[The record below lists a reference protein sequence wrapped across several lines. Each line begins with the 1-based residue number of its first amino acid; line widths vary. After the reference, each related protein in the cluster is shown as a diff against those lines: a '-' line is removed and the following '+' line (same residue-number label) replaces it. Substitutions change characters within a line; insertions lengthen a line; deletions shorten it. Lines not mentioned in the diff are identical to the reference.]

1 MGKSGKTVKRETKGR
16 GLSYERFI
24 VAFKKKIVRFFFFVR
39 YFESFHCMKVKSL
52 ESFCHPDCSSVLFNQ
67 TSFLNLQSNKI
78 INLINYCF
86 CVSVRTGVEPCT
98 PAGH

>member
-1 MGKSGKTVKRETKGR
+1 
-16 GLSYERFI
+16 
-24 VAFKKKIVRFFFFVR
+24 
-39 YFESFHCMKVKSL
+39 MKVKSL

>member
-24 VAFKKKIVRFFFFVR
+24 VAFKKKIVRFFFCQIL
-39 YFESFHCMKVKSL
+39 YFHCMKVKSL